1 MSGSWQFAKRLE
13 GPRPS
18 LWLPNGLK
26 NTTGYPQSVLDL
38 NYITWMV
45 KQWRR
50 FRWLLWGATALLWP
64 LCLSGIAF
72 LDADATAVRLALLGL
87 LLGAT
92 GLCLY
97 YTFESRRQLKKL
109 LRLEKTA
116 VARRAAQRPGKSGL
130 SKNNPGKNGA
140 ASNASPPAQAPAAR
154 SEASELL

>member
-1 MSGSWQFAKRLE
+1 M
-13 GPRPS
+13 
-18 LWLPNGLK
+18 
-26 NTTGYPQSVLDL
+26 LDL

-109 LRLEKTA
+109 LRIEKAA
-116 VARRAAQRPGKSGL
+116 VARRAAKRPGKNGLSNNGTGNNGL
-130 SKNNPGKNGA
+130 SKNDQGKNDPGKNGA
-140 ASNASPPAQAPAAR
+140 ASKAAPPAQVPAEAP
-154 SEASELL
+154 ELR